1 VQKLGLPIEE
11 KMKAFL
17 KWTSISVF
25 VVAVLL
31 ATAITATIGWR
42 PILGPKYRSAT
53 NRKFESTP
61 QRLARGRY
69 LMTSVSGCFGC
80 HSEHDWKSHGA
91 PVVPGT
97 EGAGEVMPL
106 PEVPGTVVAP
116 NITSDV
122 ETGVGGWSDDELAR
136 AIREGVDRN
145 GRTLFPMMPY
155 ERYRTMADEDLA
167 SIIVYMRTIP
177 PIRRQLAQSEI
188 IFPVKYLVRS
198 APEPVTQPVSSD
210 AAQSTNPVIRGAY
223 LLNIAGC
230 ADCHTPD
237 VRGVPVAGMDFAGGA
252 PRNGPWGTV
261 SAANITPDDSGIK
274 YYDEALFI
282 QTMRTGYVRA
292 RELKPIMPYWI
303 FGQMTDNDL
312 KAVFAYLRTLKPV
325 HHRVDNSETATL
337 CKLCRQK
344 HGAGDQN

>member
-1 VQKLGLPIEE
+1 
-11 KMKAFL
+11 
-17 KWTSISVF
+17 
-25 VVAVLL
+25 
-31 ATAITATIGWR
+31 
-42 PILGPKYRSAT
+42 
-53 NRKFESTP
+53 
-61 QRLARGRY
+61 
-69 LMTSVSGCFGC
+69 
-80 HSEHDWKSHGA
+80 
-91 PVVPGT
+91 
-97 EGAGEVMPL
+97 
-106 PEVPGTVVAP
+106 
-116 NITSDV
+116 
-122 ETGVGGWSDDELAR
+122 LAR